1 MGEDGAAGLLD
12 MHLAGAATI
21 AEHESSAVVYG
32 MPAAAVRL
40 KAAGS
45 VLPLDLIAPRVLRAT
60 QPGFA
65 P

>member
-1 MGEDGAAGLLD
+1 

-45 VLPLDLIAPRVLRAT
+45 VLPLDLIAPRILRAV
-60 QPGFA
+60 QPGSA